1 MHALPSKRSPFA
13 TWTTTPPASPSP
25 PKCSTFFTTISR
37 RISNP
42 AARASVIWP
51 YPPLTMQC
59 GPPNPPYGSSWFQ
72 CAMDI
77 FERAR
82 STRTRGWPSAT
93 PATLL
98 SRAVSVTFSLFSP
111 SSSPSPAP
119 SAAAVPPATGP
130 RSRRTPAPARP
141 RSPPPETSSR
151 WRRRLP
157 IHPKPR
163 AIHQRVPVPLHPGV
177 QLIAHELAGDA
188 VVQRE
193 LVPERLEPRRA
204 ARRSWRTD
212 RLGRRATAIP
222 FAAASAAH
230 PVMMDAPMSTGTD
243 RDELSVC
250 TRPPTRSRASR
261 TTQAC
266 PCDVSMRAAARPAGP
281 APTMITGF
289 VGLGL
294 AASISALALATAALA
309 LAASSRLSSRPYPY
323 RRPLYLSGSSRN
335 PVTMAR
341 TTSFFSVRSAP
352 SSASIA
358 LRICF
363 SVVVFMSAV
372 RRYAT
377 VRSVRSSSVI
387 VVGGLAS
394 SGSALGRRFGLGRRG
409 LGRRHV
415 DRAVVDGAVLL
426 EPGVRFPREVG
437 GVRGHRREA
446 SLDRQRGARVFLPH
460 LEHVVP
466 ANGDESAKGR
476 TVRYRGR
483 RVGSEGAFPRPDRR
497 WDDGEIAV
505 RDGARS
511 RLDGTGES
519 RDAHLTLRYCASS
532 RRRLW

>member
-1 MHALPSKRSPFA
+1 MHALPSKGSPFA

-42 AARASVIWP
+42 ADRASVIWP

-77 FERAR
+77 FERGAEHPYSR
-82 STRTRGWPSAT
+82 LAQCHPSN
-93 PATLL
+93 LL

-119 SAAAVPPATGP
+119 SAAAAAAAGDGATFSP
-130 RSRRTPAPARP
+130 NACSSSSSITSARDIFAVASSPSRSTRSLARSISASLCLSTLASNSSLTSSPVTPSYSGSLFPSVLSPKPSCAAIVADGSARTPSHGNPV
-141 RSPPPETSSR
+141 
-151 WRRRLP
+151 RRL
-157 IHPKPR
+157 
-163 AIHQRVPVPLHPGV
+163 
-177 QLIAHELAGDA
+177 
-188 VVQRE
+188 
-193 LVPERLEPRRA
+193 
-204 ARRSWRTD
+204 
-212 RLGRRATAIP
+212 
-222 FAAASAAH
+222 ASAAH

-266 PCDVSMRAAARPAGP
+266 PCDASMRAAARPAGP
-281 APTMITGF
+281 APTMITGL

-309 LAASSRLSSRPYPY
+309 LAASSRLSSAPLPL
-323 RRPLYLSGSSRN
+323 PTSLYLSGSSRN

-387 VVGGLAS
+387 VVGLAS
-394 SGSALGRRFGLGRRG
+394 SGSGAGSGAGSGSGVGGLG
-409 LGRRHV
+409 
-415 DRAVVDGAVLL
+415 
-426 EPGVRFPREVG
+426 G
-437 GVRGHRREA
+437 GT
-446 SLDRQRGARVFLPH
+446 S
-460 LEHVVP
+460 
-466 ANGDESAKGR
+466 
-476 TVRYRGR
+476 
-483 RVGSEGAFPRPDRR
+483 
-497 WDDGEIAV
+497 IAP
-505 RDGARS
+505 
-511 RLDGTGES
+511 
-519 RDAHLTLRYCASS
+519 
-532 RRRLW
+532 